1 MLGAIW
7 KRWNWLDDGLIPFAG
22 VLMAAAW
29 GYPLFATFLRDPG
42 TGALNPGFTFWLC
55 LIVLLGG
62 FIAGRLASQNSMGIV
77 IVVIGGLATILIVML
92 LTVPSH
98 GESIDVWLI
107 SLFRFAERGRLTG
120 EILPVP
126 LVIVILVTMLWARG
140 VRLASMQ
147 HEGGVGAFTVGV
159 VAIAGLLFVSEML
172 PADVGI
178 GVQARSGFWQNLGP
192 GLVPLFLLSIPAAI
206 VFSIFGST
214 FGEWANTAGEV
225 SLVIGILLLNLI
237 MPFGPS
243 SRHLVGWLV
252 LFLASGLAALA
263 LLSVSSTLREQERLT
278 GIQLQ
283 IDRYWVM
290 IMLSVVC
297 AILLVGVVIGQL
309 VAPSI
314 LLRVL
319 ALLQPVWWLVR
330 QVFLYIVMIFAYLFF
345 SLLEPLLADLQD
357 RPARAPDTFLSPIE
371 AESVGELAQETAGLS
386 PAFILFVQVLLVL
399 GTLGVIALL
408 FYLAVRKRETRLPV
422 VDDEVVETRETILSM
437 DLIQEQLQGLLDGL
451 RRRRR
456 ESLFAALGPPGDPRR
471 RIREMYQQVLAQAI
485 RLGTPREKGQTPQA
499 YGTTLSGLCP
509 EEESSIHTLT
519 QAYVAARYGTEPPTE
534 SQVQAASSATERI
547 QATLQRDRDAVL
559 R

>member
-7 KRWNWLDDGLIPFAG
+7 KRWNWLDDGLIPLAG

-42 TGALNPGFTFWLC
+42 TGTQNPGFTFWLC
-55 LIVLLGG
+55 LIVLFGG
-62 FIAGRLASQNSMGIV
+62 FLAGRLASQNSMGIV
-77 IVVIGGLATILIVML
+77 IVIIGGLATIMIVML

-107 SLFRFAERGRLTG
+107 SLSRLAERGRLTG

-126 LVIVILVTMLWARG
+126 LVIVILVTMLWTRG

-147 HEGGVGAFTVGV
+147 HQGGIGAFVVGV
-159 VAIAGLLFVSEML
+159 IAIAGLLFVSEML
-172 PADVGI
+172 PSDAGTDVPA
-178 GVQARSGFWQNLGP
+178 QSDFWQNLGP

-243 SRHLVGWLV
+243 PRHLVGWLV

-263 LLSVSSTLREQERLT
+263 LMSVSSTLREQERLT
-278 GIQLQ
+278 GIRLK

-290 IMLSVVC
+290 IMMSVVC

-314 LLRVL
+314 FLRVL
-319 ALLQPVWWLVR
+319 ALLRPVWWLVR
-330 QVFLYIVMIFAYLFF
+330 QVLLYIVMIFAYLFF
-345 SLLEPLLADLQD
+345 SLLEPLLAGLQD
-357 RPARAPDTFLSPIE
+357 RPVRAPNTFMSPIE
-371 AESVGELAQETAGLS
+371 AESMGELAQETAGLS
-386 PAFILFVQVLLVL
+386 PAFILFLQIVLAL
-399 GTLGVIALL
+399 GALSVIALL
-408 FYLAVRKRETRLPV
+408 FYLAVRKRQTRPPV
-422 VDDEVVETRETILSM
+422 LDEVVETRETILSM
-437 DLIQEQLQGLLDGL
+437 NLIQKQLQGLLDGL

-456 ESLFAALGPPGDPRR
+456 ESLFDTLGPAGDPRR

-485 RLGTPREKGQTPQA
+485 HVGTPREKGQTPQK

-534 SQVQAASSATERI
+534 SQAQAASSASERI
-547 QATLQRDRDAVL
+547 QARLQRDRDVVL